1 MIKLKFKYIANYY
14 YNMLSGLD
22 TNGYLELITGCMFS
36 GKTSKLIELY
46 KQYDLCDIPVAV
58 INHAGDDRY
67 STTHLATHDGQ
78 QIPCTITTNLED
90 ISSSDSIQ
98 NAKVILINEGQFFSD
113 IVPWVTACVEDEG
126 KIVFVCGLDG
136 DFTRTGFG
144 NWLDLIPLA
153 DNIVK
158 LTALCTSCKRRP
170 GIFSHRLTDE
180 TDQVLIGNEQYTPV
194 CRACYKSLNSSEKLS

>member
-1 MIKLKFKYIANYY
+1 
-14 YNMLSGLD
+14 MLSGLD

-46 KQYDLCDIPVAV
+46 KQYVLCDIPVAV

-78 QIPCTITTNLED
+78 KIPCTIAANLED

-98 NAKVILINEGQFFSD
+98 NAKVILINEGQFFDD
-113 IVPWVTACVEDEG
+113 IVPWVTARVENEG

-136 DFTRTGFG
+136 DFTRKGFG

-158 LTALCTSCKRRP
+158 LTALCTSCKRHP

-180 TDQVLIGNEQYTPV
+180 TDQVLIGNTQYTPV
-194 CRACYKSLNSSEKLS
+194 CRSCYKSLNASEKLS